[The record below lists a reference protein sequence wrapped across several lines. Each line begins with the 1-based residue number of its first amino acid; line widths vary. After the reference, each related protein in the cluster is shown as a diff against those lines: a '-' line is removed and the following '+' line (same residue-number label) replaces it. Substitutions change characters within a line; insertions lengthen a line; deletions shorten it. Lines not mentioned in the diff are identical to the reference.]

1 RRAAG
6 SQVLWPDPEP
16 FQVFLRQVDAPAPRV
31 ALEVAQDVYEL
42 QRRSEVHRVLAGLG
56 IAVSENLD
64 RDQADG
70 ACHAVTIHGEVVER
84 GVARAAEVHLQAQDQ
99 VVKISPGYL
108 VTLNGLGQSAD
119 FRRGT
124 VAVGAPR
131 VATVQR
137 LAIPGDF
144 AGGLIGPQVAV
155 RQVVAAARKRVHRL
169 DGAPFFAGK
178 KQEGVVEVRSSG
190 SGE

>member
-1 RRAAG
+1 MA
-6 SQVLWPDPEP
+6 
-16 FQVFLRQVDAPAPRV
+16 V
-31 ALEVAQDVYEL
+31 AKY
-42 QRRSEVHRVLAGLG
+42 
-56 IAVSENLD
+56 LD
-64 RDQADG
+64 RDQADR
-70 ACHAVTIHGEVVER
+70 ARHAVTIHGEVVER

-144 AGGLIGPQVAV
+144 AGGLVGPQGPVS
-155 RQVVAAARKRVHRL
+155 Q
-169 DGAPFFAGK
+169 
-178 KQEGVVEVRSSG
+178 GV
-190 SGE
+190 